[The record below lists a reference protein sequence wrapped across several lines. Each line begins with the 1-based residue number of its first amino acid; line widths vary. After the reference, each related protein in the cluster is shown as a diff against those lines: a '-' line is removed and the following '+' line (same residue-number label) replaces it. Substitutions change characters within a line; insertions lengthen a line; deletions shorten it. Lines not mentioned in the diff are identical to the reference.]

1 MPVKRF
7 IAADM
12 RRALVMVRE
21 ELGEDAMIMSTE
33 RTKKGVELIASADDQ
48 ETLIT
53 SQQAAVVD
61 NKRPQ
66 ARTPFSNN
74 VRTRNARLSP
84 RLEPTFDDNSHSHG
98 QLESLPSRKPDQLGL
113 ASGKTPNQLA
123 DELELARE
131 KMLASKRQESMTIE
145 ELANDANNKSSQ
157 SPYANQTQ
165 SKASQTGFS
174 QQRQPTNIDHP
185 SVASI
190 EARIDQLME
199 KTSQDQVKVSEK
211 TDQDIRELQSE
222 ILSMRSLFAEQLST
236 MADMQKQHF
245 SEARARRDI
254 MPMAQVVKQRLA
266 DLGLTQACNDSVLQS
281 LKSLDSQT
289 MSAEGL
295 WKESLARLSH
305 RIKTTDG
312 DLTEQG
318 GVFAFWGPTGV
329 GKTTTIAKLA
339 ARYVIE
345 HGPKN
350 IVLLSTDCFRIA
362 AHEQLKS
369 LGKILGVSVEIIDD
383 LATLPKRLNALRNHD
398 LVLIDTP
405 GMSQQDDLLNKH
417 LKVFH
422 HCKNIHH
429 VLTLSANSQYQMMQ
443 ACVHSYRAM
452 KINSCVLTK
461 LDECA
466 SLGDGISV
474 LAMNKLPLSYIT
486 DGQSVPEDIA
496 TMRPHQLVT
505 KAVSLSK
512 YYRSKTRTVK
522 TSASPDII

>member
-48 ETLIT
+48 DTLIASAQT
-53 SQQAAVVD
+53 PTTNSPKA
-61 NKRPQ
+61 P
-66 ARTPFSNN
+66 ARTPFSNTA
-74 VRTRNARLSP
+74 RTRNTRLSP
-84 RLEPTFDDNSHSHG
+84 RLEPTLEDKNPALGQFNSR
-98 QLESLPSRKPDQLGL
+98 PSRKPDQLGL
-113 ASGKTPNQLA
+113 ASGKTPSQLA

-145 ELANDANNKSSQ
+145 ELANYQSDKNTRVSANNQSHTKARETQFSPQNQSQ
-157 SPYANQTQ
+157 NVAHQ
-165 SKASQTGFS
+165 
-174 QQRQPTNIDHP
+174 

-190 EARIDQLME
+190 EARIDQLIE
-199 KTSQDQVKVSEK
+199 KTSQDHVKVTQK
-211 TDQDIRELQSE
+211 NDQDIRDLQSE
-222 ILSMRSLFAEQLST
+222 ILSMRHLFAEQLST
-236 MADMQKQHF
+236 MADMQEQHY
-245 SEARARRDI
+245 SEVRARRDI
-254 MPMAQVVKQRLA
+254 MPMAQTVKQRLT
-266 DLGLTQACNDSVLQS
+266 DIGLTQACSDSVLQS

-305 RIKTTDG
+305 RIKTIDG
-312 DLTEQG
+312 DLTQRG

-345 HGPKN
+345 NGAQR

-383 LATLPKRLNALRNHD
+383 LTTLPKRLNALKKHD

-405 GMSQQDDLLNKH
+405 GMSQQDELLNQH
-417 LKVFH
+417 IKVFR

-452 KINSCVLTK
+452 RINSCVLTK

-466 SLGDGISV
+466 SLGDGIS
-474 LAMNKLPLSYIT
+474 LLTMNKLPLSYIT

-496 TMRPHQLVT
+496 TMRAHQLVT

-512 YYRSKTRTVK
+512 YYGAKAAGK
-522 TSASPDII
+522 KASASHDII